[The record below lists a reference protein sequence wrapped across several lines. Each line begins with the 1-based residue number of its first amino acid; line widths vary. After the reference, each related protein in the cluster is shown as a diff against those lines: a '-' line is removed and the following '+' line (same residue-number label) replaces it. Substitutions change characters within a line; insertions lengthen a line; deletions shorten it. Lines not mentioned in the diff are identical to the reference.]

1 MDPRRVIARRAEEL
15 APAVPYVRGWAEA
28 KRATDA
34 LAEQL
39 CSLGLDLDFLGLKAD
54 VSVFGDGLVCLG
66 PVRPDAAQLLAN
78 LIATGLAVEMADR
91 AA

>member
-28 KRATDA
+28 KRATDT

-39 CSLGLDLDFLGLKAD
+39 RELGLELDLMGLKAD

-66 PVRPDAAQLLAN
+66 PVRPDAAELLAD
-78 LIATGLAVEMADR
+78 LVATGLAVGMADR

>member
-28 KRATDA
+28 KRATEA

-39 CSLGLDLDFLGLKAD
+39 RALGLEPDFLGLKAD

-66 PVRPDAAQLLAN
+66 PVRPEAAQILAA
-78 LIATGLAVEMADR
+78 LITTGLASEMAEQ